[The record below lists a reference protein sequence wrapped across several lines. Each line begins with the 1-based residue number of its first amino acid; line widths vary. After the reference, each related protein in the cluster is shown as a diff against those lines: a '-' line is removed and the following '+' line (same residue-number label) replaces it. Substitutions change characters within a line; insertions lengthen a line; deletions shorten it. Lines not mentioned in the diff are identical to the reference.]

1 MKKIIV
7 SMLAFVFALGTS
19 AHEGPRVKVAQG
31 VLQGVDVSGIKIFK
45 GVPYATPPVGNL
57 RWKAPQPLAGWDG
70 VRMADDFGPDPMQ
83 EPIFGDMNFGAKRMS
98 EDCLY
103 LNVWTPA
110 KTMQEK
116 LPVLVYFNGGGLMAG
131 SGSEPRYAGFNMARR
146 GIVSITVNY
155 REGIFGFFS
164 HPELSKE
171 ASYKGSG
178 NYGYMDQATAL
189 QWLKQ
194 NVAAFGGDPDRITI
208 VGESA
213 GSVSVSAL
221 MVSPMAKG
229 TFAQAI
235 GSSGGIVG
243 LLHSE
248 VDKKGNPYLTYS
260 QLPSLKEVEAEGVKT
275 MKKIGCRN
283 LKELRAMPA
292 EELMKK
298 AGVRGM
304 SRGTVDGLFF
314 TEQPEEVYKQGRQ
327 AHVPLL
333 IGGTSKEAGIWSAL
347 LGGAPTLETVK
358 ARITPLFGDATDEML
373 RLYGFKGDADLFKEP
388 GTLLGSDMFIATS
401 TWRWGE
407 LHRTTTNC
415 PVYRYQY
422 CHPRPAMKQK
432 GLVANLAGGTSK
444 ATDNKPTGPVDE
456 FVGASHSADIEY
468 AMGNLSTNNVF
479 DWNADDYAVSGIF
492 MNFYVNFVKTGN
504 PNGLGL
510 PDWPTANGKN
520 PVPVMKI
527 DVNTRIET
535 DPTMDRRYQLF
546 DQVVFKKK

>member
-1 MKKIIV
+1 MKRIIV
-7 SMLAFVFALGTS
+7 SMLAFCLVIGAS
-19 AHEGPRVKVAQG
+19 AQDQPRVKVAQG
-31 VLQGVDVSGIKIFK
+31 VLQGTEISGIKVFK
-45 GVPYATPPVGNL
+45 GVPYAAPPVGDL
-57 RWKAPQPLAGWDG
+57 RWKAPQPLAAWDG

-83 EPIFGDMNFGAKRMS
+83 EPIFGDMNFGAKTKS

-131 SGSEPRYAGFNMARR
+131 SGSEPRYAGLNMARR
-146 GIVSITVNY
+146 GIVGITVNY

-178 NYGYMDQATAL
+178 NYGYMDQAAAL
-189 QWLKQ
+189 QWLQQ
-194 NVAAFGGDPDRITI
+194 NVAAFGGDPKRITI

-221 MVSPMAKG
+221 MASPMAKG
-229 TFAQAI
+229 TFSQVI
-235 GSSGGIVG
+235 GSSGAIVG
-243 LLHSE
+243 LLHNE
-248 VDKKGNPYLTYS
+248 VDKKGNLYIAYG
-260 QLPSLKEVEAEGVKT
+260 QLPSLKEAESEGVKT
-275 MKKIGCRN
+275 MKKIGCKS

-292 EELMKK
+292 EELMTQ
-298 AGVRGM
+298 AGVRSM

-314 TEQPEEVYKQGRQ
+314 TEQPEEVFKKGEQ
-327 AHVPLL
+327 AQVPLL
-333 IGGTSKEAGIWSAL
+333 IGGTSKEAAAWSVL

-373 RLYGFKGDADLFKEP
+373 QLYGFHNDADLFKEP
-388 GTLLGSDMFIATS
+388 GTLIGSDMFIATS
-401 TWRWGE
+401 TWRLSE
-407 LHRTTTNC
+407 LHRTTSNC

-432 GLVANLAGGTSK
+432 GLVAKLAGGTSK
-444 ATDNKPTGPVDE
+444 ATDTKPTEPVDE
-456 FVGASHSADIEY
+456 YIGASHSSDIEY
-468 AMGNLSTNNVF
+468 AMGNLSTNEVF

-492 MNFYVNFVKTGN
+492 MNFYVNFIKTGN

-510 PDWPTANGKN
+510 PDWPAINGKN

-527 DVNTRIET
+527 DVNTRVET
-535 DPTMDRRYQLF
+535 NPTMDRRYQLF
-546 DQVVFKKK
+546 DKLVFQK